1 MERQQPH
8 FSCLFCGQRGHL
20 LATCQ
25 RRLSILNNSKLRQ
38 NFNVRSAFKG
48 TPITNASGS
57 IKSGIFK
64 SKTFSGTTTPYTQI
78 WLRQTSSTVPAPRKD
93 YHPFGIR
100 PSQITQHF
108 RSKPL
113 LAPGVLLEGDTF
125 IGLNPLYK
133 TRRTEQYWAL

>member
-8 FSCLFCGQRGHL
+8 FSCLFCGQGGHL

-48 TPITNASGS
+48 TPITNASGP

-100 PSQITQHF
+100 PSETTQHF

-133 TRRTEQYWAL
+133 T